1 MLRAIIYLS
10 LTTWAI
16 ASATLDVLVN
26 AAASFSAT
34 IQQQLEMLHSNP
46 SPGRIAKRTID
57 YATAKEAYF
66 EALRA
71 EAPEIVN
78 IVTGKDEKPLELD
91 TFAAAFAVASEEQ
104 KKTAD
109 QETLILL
116 KRYTNNPAIE
126 RAMVEFERA
135 QKAEENFYKDF
146 HGLDFTNLSPCLKA
160 SSDAQFCQRRQSDYI
175 LDHAGIDR

>member
-1 MLRAIIYLS
+1 MLRAIIYIS
-10 LTTWAI
+10 LTASAI

-34 IQQQLEMLHSNP
+34 IQQQLETLHSNP
-46 SPGRIAKRTID
+46 SPARIAKRTID
-57 YATAKEAYF
+57 YATAKAAYF

-91 TFAAAFAVASEEQ
+91 TFAAAFAIASQEE

-109 QETLILL
+109 QETLVLL
-116 KRYTNNPAIE
+116 KRYLNHPEIQK
-126 RAMVEFERA
+126 AMAEFERA
-135 QKAEENFYKDF
+135 QKAEESFYKDF
-146 HGLDFTNLSPCLKA
+146 LGLDFTSLSRYLKR
-160 SSDAQFCQRRQSDYI
+160 SSDARFCRR
-175 LDHAGIDR
+175 AGIGG